1 MRKSLWT
8 SVLALVLTLGAPL
21 AVAAQDTS
29 ALARLIPQF
38 SNIRN
43 RGRALEVTLAL
54 SQAVPYRLR
63 LVDGPIALQVELQDT
78 SLAGTVLGEVLSTDT
93 VTEAS
98 VDETA
103 PGWSRL
109 SLTLKRPHSIESAEM
124 LVDAQS
130 GAAILRVILRPTSRS
145 EYAEIAEARPQVP
158 PQPAAPHT
166 RQLGERA
173 LTIVLD
179 PGHGGFDPGAQNGG
193 YSEAVLM
200 LTFARELREKL
211 IRAGNFEVVLTRNA
225 DQFVAL
231 PERVAIAR
239 RAGADAFI
247 SLHADA
253 LQEGRATGA
262 TVYTLSD
269 EGSDEASALL
279 ADRLDRADLLAG
291 VDLSGADDAVA
302 TVLMDMA
309 RTETRPRSEA
319 LAGHMVA
326 EIDAA
331 LGGMHKRPRLKA
343 DFSVLRA
350 PDIPSVLVEL
360 GFLTSD
366 GDLANLL
373 NPLWR
378 DQAAEGILAA
388 LQNWTLDD
396 AAAAALVRR

>member
-1 MRKSLWT
+1 MRNPLWI
-8 SVLALVLTLGAPL
+8 SALALVLSLASVP
-21 AVAAQDTS
+21 AVAQEAAQQS
-29 ALARLIPQF
+29 RLLPQF
-38 SNIRN
+38 SEIRD
-43 RGRALEVTLAL
+43 RGRALEITLAF
-54 SQAVPYRLR
+54 SQAVPYRVR
-63 LVDGPIALQVELQDT
+63 LVDDPIALQLEFRDTTLVPLAPQASLSSADVTGIEAQD
-78 SLAGTVLGEVLSTDT
+78 AG
-93 VTEAS
+93 
-98 VDETA
+98 
-103 PGWSRL
+103 PGWARL
-109 SLTLKRPHSIESAEM
+109 SLTLDRPHSVEAAEM
-124 LVDAQS
+124 RIDPAS
-130 GAAILRVILRPTSRS
+130 GAAALRITLRPTSRS
-145 EYAEIAEARPQVP
+145 EFAEIAEARPDP
-158 PQPAAPHT
+158 PAQTQAPRT
-166 RQLGERA
+166 RQQGDRA

-211 IRAGNFEVVLTRNA
+211 IRAGNFEVILTRNA
-225 DQFVAL
+225 DQFVPL

-253 LQEGRATGA
+253 LQEGRARGA
-262 TVYTLSD
+262 TVYTLDD
-269 EGSDEASALL
+269 EGSDAASSLL
-279 ADRLDRADLLAG
+279 AERLDRADLLAG

-302 TVLMDMA
+302 AVLMDMA
-309 RTETRPRSEA
+309 RAETRPRSEA
-319 LAGHMVA
+319 LAGHMVTG
-326 EIDAA
+326 IDEA

-378 DQAAEGILAA
+378 DQAAGGIVTA
-388 LQNWTLDD
+388 LQGWALDD
-396 AAAAALVRR
+396 AAAGALVRQ

>member
-1 MRKSLWT
+1 MMKSIWI
-8 SVLALVLTLGAPL
+8 SVLALVFTLGAPMT
-21 AVAAQDTS
+21 APAQDAAT
-29 ALARLIPQF
+29 LARLIPQF
-38 SNIRN
+38 SDIRD

-78 SLAGTVLGEVLSTDT
+78 TLTGTALAQVLRTDT
-93 VTEAS
+93 VTQALIEP
-98 VDETA
+98 TA
-103 PGWSRL
+103 PGWARL
-109 SLTLKRPHSIESAEM
+109 SLTLDRPHSIETAEM
-124 LVDAQS
+124 QVDAQS
-130 GAAILRVILRPTSRS
+130 GAAILRVTLRATSRS
-145 EYAEIAEARPQVP
+145 EYAQIAEPRPQVQT
-158 PQPAAPHT
+158 QPEAPRT

-173 LTIVLD
+173 ITVVLD

-211 IRAGNFEVVLTRNA
+211 IRAGNFEVILTRNA
-225 DQFVAL
+225 DQFVPL

-302 TVLMDMA
+302 QVLMELA
-309 RTETRPRSEA
+309 RAETRPRSEA
-319 LAGHMVA
+319 LAGHMVKG
-326 EIDAA
+326 IDEA

-378 DQAAEGILAA
+378 DQAAQGILAA
-388 LQNWTLDD
+388 LQAWTLDD
-396 AAAAALVRR
+396 AAAGVMVRQ

>member
-1 MRKSLWT
+1 MRNPFWT
-8 SVLALVLTLGAPL
+8 CVLALVLTLGAPL
-21 AVAAQDTS
+21 AAPAQDTS
-29 ALARLIPQF
+29 SLARLIPQF
-38 SNIRN
+38 SDIRS

-54 SQAVPYRLR
+54 SQAVPYSLR
-63 LVDGPIALQVELQDT
+63 LVDAPVALQVELRGT
-78 SLAGTVLGEVLSTDT
+78 SLAGTVLGDVLSTDT
-93 VTEAS
+93 VTALV
-98 VDETA
+98 VDQTA
-103 PGWSRL
+103 PGLARL
-109 SLTLKRPHSIESAEM
+109 SLTLERPHSIESAEM
-124 LVDAQS
+124 QVDAQS
-130 GAAILRVILRPTSRS
+130 GAAILRVVLRPTSRS
-145 EYAEIAEARPQVP
+145 EFAEIAEARPEIA

-173 LTIVLD
+173 LIVVLD

-211 IRAGNFEVVLTRNA
+211 IRAGNFEVILTRNA

-253 LQEGRATGA
+253 LQAGRATGA
-262 TVYTLSD
+262 TVYTLND

-279 ADRLDRADLLAG
+279 AERLDRADLLAG

-302 TVLMDMA
+302 TVLMDLA
-309 RTETRPRSEA
+309 RAETRPRSEA

-331 LGGMHKRPRLKA
+331 LGGMHKRPRLTA

-388 LQNWTLDD
+388 LENWTLDD
-396 AAAAALVRR
+396 AAEAALVRR